1 MSAELDRSLQ
11 LARDAKAKALE
22 VFTEIAGSAAVGI
35 TRIGDRYGLKV
46 NLVEPLPQN
55 VTLPESVD
63 GVPVRVEVTGR
74 IVKRPLPAATE
85 RRGDSPR

>member
-1 MSAELDRSLQ
+1 MSADLEQSLQ
-11 LARDAKAKALE
+11 LARDAKAKTIE

-35 TRIGDRYGLKV
+35 TRVGNRYGLKV

-63 GVPVRVEVTGR
+63 GVPVRIEVTGR
-74 IVKRPLPAATE
+74 IVKRPPPAATE
-85 RRGDSPR
+85 SAE